1 VPLPSQPDFLADSAQ
16 ITKLRQNAGIFDHD
30 AKSYFPASRH
40 TDSLRFFAL
49 PGEGTVRTL
58 SFLLEERAVVIGD
71 LYFKSPTLR
80 WDAGTYRFV
89 FDHEQGRAELPIR
102 LE

>member
-1 VPLPSQPDFLADSAQ
+1 MTALWTSTEVERALSPLGRAAPFEATGVTFDSRAVARGD
-16 ITKLRQNAGIFDHD
+16 L
-30 AKSYFPASRH
+30 
-40 TDSLRFFAL
+40 FFAL

-80 WDAGTYRFV
+80 WEAGTYRFV
-89 FDHEQGRAELPIR
+89 FEHEQGRADLPIR